1 MGDVGLEVSTEVIL
15 RILNVRT
22 RLLCV
27 FRKVLDVAEVSRV
40 NRIHVFQTLQTIVNL
55 LKVFLSLIHQRRINL
70 RGRGRLRKVDRAVQ
84 DLWEGRRLRD
94 VGGGVGVIDDKV
106 LVIDWRHG
114 FGYWIE
120 PLFSNGVTLFW
131 SYIRFTSVRVELF
144 PISWP
149 GHRNNCQWLLL
160 LGLDGTRPNVDHVC
174 EGILLDPEVA
184 KR

>member
-55 LKVFLSLIHQRRINL
+55 LKVFLRLIHRRRINL

-114 FGYWIE
+114 FGY
-120 PLFSNGVTLFW
+120 
-131 SYIRFTSVRVELF
+131 SVRVELF
-144 PISWP
+144 PMSWP
-149 GHRNNCQWLLL
+149 GHRNNRQWLLL
-160 LGLDGTRPNVDHVC
+160 LGLDWTRPNVD
-174 EGILLDPEVA
+174 
-184 KR
+184 